1 MLCQCYIFIV
11 LRSSFY
17 SACLFFLQQD
27 LGHYVSMITLYG
39 TIHVKMTEKKPLQ
52 TGSGLIVS
60 MQEFQEKQ
68 VDQKFLY
75 FVRVV
80 PSAG

>member
-1 MLCQCYIFIV
+1 
-11 LRSSFY
+11 
-17 SACLFFLQQD
+17 
-27 LGHYVSMITLYG
+27 MITLYG